1 MIDVPVTQ
9 EQINDMNK
17 PPLAVGQYLAVITGV
32 EEKYNEVKKSF
43 GLNWSL
49 LVNTNPTAITEGW
62 DTEAKVVAMDHYT
75 FMGRKPTADAKLI
88 PDANPFSLVG
98 MMGAVGL
105 VGKFD
110 PADVRHRQVI
120 VNIKH
125 DPSMDDA
132 EALKADPTHVVERW
146 FPKVKFV
153 KAYRVGTELAP
164 KLAHLADSAEDTAT
178 PPMADEEY

>member
-9 EQINDMNK
+9 EQIENMNK
-17 PPLAVGQYLAVITGV
+17 PPLAVGEYLAVVTGV

-49 LVNTNPTAITEGW
+49 LINSNPTSKSEGW
-62 DTEAKVVAMDHYT
+62 DTEAKVVALDHYT
-75 FMGRKPTADAKLI
+75 FMGRKATADAKLVAD
-88 PDANPFSLVG
+88 PNPFSLVG
-98 MMGAVGL
+98 IMSALGI

-132 EALKADPTHVVERW
+132 EALKADPTHVVERY

-153 KAYRVGTELAP
+153 KAYRVGNDLAP
-164 KLAHLADSAEDTAT
+164 KLAHLADSAENTD
-178 PPMADEEY
+178 PKPEVEEEY